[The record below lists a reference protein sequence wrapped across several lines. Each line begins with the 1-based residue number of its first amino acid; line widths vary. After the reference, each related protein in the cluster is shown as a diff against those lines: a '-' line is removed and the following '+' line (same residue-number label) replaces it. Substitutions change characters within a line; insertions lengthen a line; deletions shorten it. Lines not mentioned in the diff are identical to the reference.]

1 MEQRPAPLIETSLD
15 IEASA
20 EHVWSLV
27 GDPTASA
34 RWSPHVDAIVVTTDG
49 PVGVGTRTTNRNRI
63 GDLEWETHAEV
74 IVYTPPRAFAFRM
87 SGSRAVWSFRI
98 LPLGNDRCRVV
109 HARSAPD
116 GISESTL
123 ELEAAVFGS
132 VAVFEAT
139 LADGMAHTLAQLGAE
154 AQAGH
159 ITLGSLSEG
168 HG

>member
-1 MEQRPAPLIETSLD
+1 MERPAPLIESSID
-15 IEASA
+15 IPASP

-34 RWSPHVDAIVVTTDG
+34 RWSPHVETIVVTTDG

-63 GDLEWETHAEV
+63 GDLEWETHAE
-74 IVYTPPRAFAFRM
+74 IIEYTPPQVFAFRM
-87 SGSRAVWSFRI
+87 RGSRAVWSFRI
-98 LPLGNDRCRVV
+98 LPLGDDLCRVV

-132 VAVFEAT
+132 VAAFEAT
-139 LADGMAHTLAQLGAE
+139 LADGMAHTLAQLSAE
-154 AQAGH
+154 VAAGR
-159 ITLGSLSEG
+159 TVPDPLSEEQE
-168 HG
+168 